1 MANQSI
7 YLKKNTL
14 RKGGLDFIALLK
26 AKLGGASVY
35 QPAISDSHIPEKTCS
50 FIIEDEQFVHT
61 QVIDHV
67 FGVRPLWLL
76 REPIKL
82 ESVESQPFYKGN
94 LSFTTERERIISGWW
109 DSQEIARDY
118 FMATTIQGV
127 RLWLYKDLT
136 DSDRWYLQ
144 GYFD

>member
-1 MANQSI
+1 
-7 YLKKNTL
+7 
-14 RKGGLDFIALLK
+14 
-26 AKLGGASVY
+26 
-35 QPAISDSHIPEKTCS
+35 
-50 FIIEDEQFVHT
+50 
-61 QVIDHV
+61 
-67 FGVRPLWLL
+67 L

-82 ESVESQPFYKGN
+82 ESIESQPFYKGS

-127 RLWLYKDLT
+127 RLWVYKDLT
-136 DSDRWYLQ
+136 NPVRWYLQ